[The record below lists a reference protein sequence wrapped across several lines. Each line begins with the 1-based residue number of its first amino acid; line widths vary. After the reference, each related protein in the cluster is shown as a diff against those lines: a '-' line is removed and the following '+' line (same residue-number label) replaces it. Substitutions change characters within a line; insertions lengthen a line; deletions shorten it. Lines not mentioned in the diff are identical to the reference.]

1 MEFSKIY
8 IEATKLLSQLEG
20 TPPQSIQ
27 YKPLEMEFVSLVN
40 DLESINH
47 LSLDQR
53 TQITNLKAQ
62 LTSLRAKGGV
72 NSLDGHYGENP
83 FESPED
89 VQSATNDYHQQLL
102 QEQDLLISTQLTQ
115 SINNLHQQAMNINEE
130 LEDQRSLLDQ
140 VEDSMDRL
148 NLKIIGTGMKRM
160 NKFLET
166 NEWGGNCCILLLII
180 ALVVLLVL
188 LIIA

>member
-1 MEFSKIY
+1 MEFNEIY

-20 TPPQSIQ
+20 TAPQSIQ
-27 YKPLEMEFVSLVN
+27 YQPLEMEFVSLVH

-47 LSLDQR
+47 LSVDQR
-53 TQITNLKAQ
+53 TQISNLKSQ
-62 LTSLRAKGGV
+62 LTSMRNKEGA
-72 NSLDGHYGENP
+72 NSLKGQYGENP
-83 FESPED
+83 FDSPED
-89 VQSATNDYHQQLL
+89 IQSATNDYHQQLL

-130 LEDQRSLLDQ
+130 LEDQGSLLDQ

-180 ALVVLLVL
+180 VLAMLLVL